1 MQWLLENSCDLPRL
15 ISVGRGFKMFFMM
28 IFFIMAVLLLLYLV
42 ILSLVYSGGVPVSL
56 SSVYY
61 SMEEEGW
68 LFQFLMLAIPMM
80 LLPVWLEVSDDVH
93 RWLAFLSCG
102 CVMAVGAAPSF
113 KIPLEGLVHY
123 SAAALCCVCSVA
135 WQLAE
140 GLWDVMLWFGVTGG
154 MLALMWREK
163 WCWWLECAVIGSVV
177 SNIWRVL

>member
-1 MQWLLENSCDLPRL
+1 
-15 ISVGRGFKMFFMM
+15 M
-28 IFFIMAVLLLLYLV
+28 IFFVVAVILLLSL
-42 ILSLVYSGGVPVSL
+42 ILFSLDYSGGVPVSL

-61 SMEEEGW
+61 AMGGNGW
-68 LFQFLMLAIPMM
+68 LFQVLMLAIPMV
-80 LLPVWLEVSDDVH
+80 LLPVWLEVSEDVH
-93 RWLAFLSCG
+93 RWLAFVACG

-135 WQLAE
+135 WQLLA
-140 GLWDVMLWFGVTGG
+140 GLWDVTLWFGVTGG

-177 SNIWRVL
+177 FNIGRMLL